1 MIDSSLVI
9 LTAQQITK
17 ELGLAESEL
26 GKPDG
31 LELLRERVA
40 YVVAHL
46 LEKDFEKLLNMLYIM
61 DVNEEKIKQ
70 VILEQSDALVHYPI
84 ADLIIEREW
93 KKVETRLFY
102 KQDKLEDEESWE

>member
-1 MIDSSLVI
+1 MAPSLVI

-17 ELGLAESEL
+17 ELGLDASEL
-26 GKPDG
+26 GMPDG
-31 LELLRERVA
+31 MELLRERVA
-40 YVVAHL
+40 YVVEYL

-61 DVNEEKIKQ
+61 DVSEEKIKQ
-70 VILEQSDALVHYPI
+70 VILDESDGLAHYLI

-102 KQDKLEDEESWE
+102 KQKKLDDDESWE